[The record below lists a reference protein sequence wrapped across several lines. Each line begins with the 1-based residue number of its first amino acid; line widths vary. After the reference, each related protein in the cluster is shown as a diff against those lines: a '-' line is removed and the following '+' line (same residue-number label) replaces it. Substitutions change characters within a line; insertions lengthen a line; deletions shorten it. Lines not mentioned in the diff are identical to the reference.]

1 MGGGGEVG
9 VGYGVGS
16 RRALGVGYGVG
27 VGRKVG
33 VGYRVGVGLIV
44 SDGYGVGVGLKV
56 SVGNG
61 VGTGAGGGKSGRGAN
76 QDTSQRL
83 YTSYTAG
90 GIGSGCLLYTSDAAD
105 E

>member
-1 MGGGGEVG
+1 MG
-9 VGYGVGS
+9 VGYGVRSG
-16 RRALGVGYGVG
+16 RPLGVGYGVG

-33 VGYRVGVGLIV
+33 VGYGVGVGRGV
-44 SDGYGVGVGLKV
+44 KVGYGVGVGLKV

-76 QDTSQRL
+76 QDASQRL

-90 GIGSGCLLYTSDAAD
+90 GCGSGTFVGRGYDVGSGR
-105 E
+105 